1 MGDLR
6 ELYQELILDHNQNP
20 QNFGELDDA
29 TATAD
34 GFNPLC
40 GDRLTLYLRMIGDVV
55 EDLKFVGTGCAISKA
70 SASIMTTVLKGKT
83 REEALALFEMFQKMA
98 TTGELPNDG
107 LGKLAVLSGVYK
119 YPVRV
124 KCAVLAW
131 HTAKSALAGK
141 NTLTKTE

>member
-1 MGDLR
+1 MDDLR

-20 QNFGELDDA
+20 RNYGELDGA
-29 TATAD
+29 TATAE

-40 GDRLTLYLRMIGDVV
+40 GDRLTLYLRMADDVV
-55 EDLKFVGTGCAISKA
+55 EDVRFVGSGCAISKA

-83 REEALALFEMFQKMA
+83 KKEATDLFEMFHQMT
-98 TTGELPNDG
+98 TTGELPGDD

-119 YPVRV
+119 YPARV

-131 HTAKSALAGK
+131 HTAKNALEGK
-141 NTLTKTE
+141 ETVVKTE

>member
-1 MGDLR
+1 MDVLR

-20 QNFGELDDA
+20 RNYGKLDGAIA
-29 TATAD
+29 TAE

-40 GDRLTLYLRMIGDVV
+40 GDRLTLYLRMANDVV
-55 EDLKFVGTGCAISKA
+55 EDVRFVGSGCAISKA

-83 REEALALFEMFQKMA
+83 KKEAMDLFEMFHRMT
-98 TTGELPNDG
+98 TTGELPEDD

-119 YPVRV
+119 YPARV

-131 HTAKSALAGK
+131 HTAKNALEGK
-141 NTLTKTE
+141 ETVVKTE

>member
-1 MGDLR
+1 MDDLR

-20 QNFGELDDA
+20 RNYGEMDSP

-40 GDRLTLYLRMIGDVV
+40 GDRLTLYLRMSDEVV
-55 EDLKFVGTGCAISKA
+55 EDIKFVGSGCAISKA
-70 SASIMTTVLKGKT
+70 SASIMTTLLKGKT
-83 REEALALFEMFQKMA
+83 RKEAITLFEMFHKMV
-98 TTGELPNDG
+98 TTGELPEGG

-119 YPVRV
+119 YPARV

-131 HTAKSALAGK
+131 YTSKNALEGK
-141 NTLTKTE
+141 ESVAKTE

>member
-1 MGDLR
+1 MDDLR

-20 QNFGELDDA
+20 HNYGEMDDP

-40 GDRLTLYLRMIGDVV
+40 GDRLTLYLRMSDEVV
-55 EDLKFVGTGCAISKA
+55 EDIKFVGSGCAISKA
-70 SASIMTTVLKGKT
+70 SASIMTTLLKGKT
-83 REEALALFEMFQKMA
+83 RKEAITLFEMFHKMV
-98 TTGELPNDG
+98 TTGELPEGD

-119 YPVRV
+119 YPARV

-131 HTAKSALAGK
+131 HTSKNALEGK
-141 NTLTKTE
+141 ESVAKTE